1 MLKFP
6 SQLFSAFQNRSPSA
20 QQKCLSARKPGS
32 SSDVWIQFERNFYH
46 RWIWQSVHALEI
58 YHLFSRGLWGA
69 HTALCTWKSM
79 SSDRSSQPSAL
90 QLARPILG
98 RCLWLDK
105 SKSLIYT
112 GGHNSYR
119 SVYAWLEVVR
129 SRNQTYT
136 VWVTMVRQRR
146 APIFEIARF
155 ANKEKTGS
163 CSLG

>member
-1 MLKFP
+1 MLKVP
-6 SQLFSAFQNRSPSA
+6 SQLFSAFQNLSPSA
-20 QQKCLSARKPGS
+20 QQKVYQRQIWIFFWL
-32 SSDVWIQFERNFYH
+32 WIQFERNFYH
-46 RWIWQSVHALEI
+46 RWIWHSVHALEI

-146 APIFEIARF
+146 AHPYLKSRDLQT
-155 ANKEKTGS
+155 KKKTGS